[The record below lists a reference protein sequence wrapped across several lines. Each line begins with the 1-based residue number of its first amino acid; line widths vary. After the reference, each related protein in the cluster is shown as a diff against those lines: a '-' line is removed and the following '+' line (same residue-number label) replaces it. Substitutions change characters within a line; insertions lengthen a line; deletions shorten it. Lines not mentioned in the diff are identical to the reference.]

1 VHTLERATPLRASH
15 PSNPS
20 PAVAVAVAVAMACR
34 TALPRR
40 SVLALGLLATLALLH
55 LTQPVA
61 AAAGDAAADAADT
74 ADPTYFT
81 EEHGA
86 MVPITAAEKEAGG
99 LDLEPVWTAA
109 LPAEWGQKVTTE
121 AEAGTEAGDTAAA
134 AFDVTAFNAVDQVL
148 LMIVDEDAVL
158 EAAAADIDGVA
169 YAVTN
174 AVTDAVTDA
183 GADADEFVVY
193 PDADEVEVGEELAA
207 VLEEL
212 ELKELEVELEQAY
225 AADEKRYPAYYVD
238 VSTEDMQAVADELEF
253 FPTYYGDEIVLT
265 EEPVTVTTV
274 TTTTTTTTESVETVT
289 LTQSVDDNEGTI
301 YYAVGGDDSAFD
313 AAAAATV
320 AMLSAGN
327 GQSSGLEFAEELQ
340 LLEELDQAATVGSH
354 DSARHVSS
362 CVPVNFRSTVILC
375 LMTRRAF

>member
-1 VHTLERATPLRASH
+1 MASR
-15 PSNPS
+15 S
-20 PAVAVAVAVAMACR
+20 A
-34 TALPRR
+34 PRR
-40 SVLALGLLATLALLH
+40 SVLALALLAALALLH

-61 AAAGDAAADAADT
+61 AAAAAAAAAPADPAAS

-81 EEHGA
+81 GEGGA

-109 LPAEWGQKVTTE
+109 LPEEEAHKGTTE
-121 AEAGTEAGDTAAA
+121 AEAGTEADEAAAA
-134 AFDVTAFNAVDQVL
+134 AFDVTAFNAVDEVL

-158 EAAAADIDGVA
+158 EAGATDIDGVA

-174 AVTDAVTDA
+174 A
-183 GADADEFVVY
+183 GADADASE
-193 PDADEVEVGEELAA
+193 EVEEAGYLAA

-212 ELKELEVELEQAY
+212 ELQEVEVELQQEEMQELQDLQY
-225 AADEKRYPAYYVD
+225 VADENGYPAYYGD
-238 VSTEDMQAVADELEF
+238 VNTEDVQAVADEFEF
-253 FPTYYGDEIVLT
+253 FPTYYGDENT
-265 EEPVTVTTV
+265 QEPVTVTTV
-274 TTTTTTTTESVETVT
+274 TTTTTTTTASVETVT
-289 LTQSVDDNEGTI
+289 LTQSVDESPFGDDTNGAI
-301 YYAVGGDDSAFD
+301 YYAVDGDDSIFD

-340 LLEELDQAATVGSH
+340 LLQELDQAATVGS
-354 DSARHVSS
+354 DNTARHVTL
-362 CVPVNFRSTVILC
+362 CIPVNFRNKVLMC